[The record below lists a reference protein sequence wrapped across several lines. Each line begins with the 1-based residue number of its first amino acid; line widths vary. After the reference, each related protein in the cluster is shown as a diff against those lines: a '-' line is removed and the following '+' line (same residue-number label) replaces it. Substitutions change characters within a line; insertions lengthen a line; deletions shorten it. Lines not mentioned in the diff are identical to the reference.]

1 MKKIHLILVLLFAFV
16 ALICT
21 SGVASAFNT
30 KYIGNTMVDLYWT
43 EYKNTDFSKY
53 VLWRDNVKIA
63 TITDQRTTFYRDTE
77 LTKGK
82 IYDYKIYIYNAT
94 GKIKDKH
101 RAHPYRNFPTGYV
114 YGTITRDTTW
124 TVSNGP
130 YYNADW
136 GVDVRNG
143 STLTIERGVIIK
155 GIIRIYE
162 KGTLY
167 AHGVSFCN
175 ASIEIYSSHADIKDC
190 FLESASAHG
199 GIYLDNSNN
208 IKLTSFTNFGF
219 SLGNGSSN
227 NVISNNTGCGIGL
240 RNANN
245 NVITNNTLSEYWVCG
260 INLLNSN
267 DNDITGNTFS
277 NNRKCMRWQGRKGI
291 RVLSSNDNL
300 ITGNTFL
307 NDHCGI
313 YLSSSNNNVITDNI
327 ASNKSQATP
336 SRTIVTAVSTCVV
349 IQATIKSITTTSTT
363 PTTPTTTVIIPG
375 TSPRPEA

>member
-1 MKKIHLILVLLFAFV
+1 
-16 ALICT
+16 
-21 SGVASAFNT
+21 
-30 KYIGNTMVDLYWT
+30 MVDLYWT
-43 EYKNTDFSKY
+43 EYKNTDFSKYVSKY

-162 KGTLY
+162 KGT
-167 AHGVSFCN
+167 VSFCN

-199 GIYLDNSNN
+199 GISLDNSNN

-327 ASNKSQATP
+327 ASNNYYGIYLDSSSNRNRITGN
-336 SRTIVTAVSTCVV
+336 TVSNNSDCG
-349 IQATIKSITTTSTT
+349 IHLRK
-363 PTTPTTTVIIPG
+363 
-375 TSPRPEA
+375 